1 MTDQIISRTKLPLWF
16 WIAVTLG
23 LLWNVFGLFQFI
35 TSLSATPESLVA
47 GGMTAEQ
54 AAVMLGYPSWMTV
67 AFAIGVLGGTLGCI
81 GLALRKSWAQP
92 VFLASLL
99 GYIALW
105 IGDWIHGVFAAL
117 GTPQIVILTFV
128 VAVAL
133 ALWLLARQFKG
144 RL

>member
-1 MTDQIISRTKLPLWF
+1 MTDPIISRAKLPLWF
-16 WIAVTLG
+16 WIAVALG
-23 LLWNVFGLFQFI
+23 FLWNVFGLFQFI
-35 TSLSATPESLVA
+35 SSLSATTESLEA

-81 GLALRKSWAQP
+81 GLGLRKSWAQP
-92 VFLASLL
+92 VFLASML

-105 IGDWIHGVFAAL
+105 IGDWVHGVFAAL
-117 GTPQIVILTFV
+117 GTPQIAVLTFV
-128 VAVAL
+128 VAFAV
-133 ALWLLARQFKG
+133 ALWLLARQFKA